1 MKPPTDR
8 TGGARG
14 RRAIG
19 AACAGLLLAAA
30 APAAPASAP
39 GASRDAWP
47 MFRGGPALTGV
58 AESELPATLTPR
70 WTFQAGD
77 GVESSAAIVQGVVF
91 IGSLDGQVYA
101 LDLATGALK
110 WKYAADDAVKSSP
123 SVFAGVVYVGDEK
136 GTLHAIEAATG
147 TRRWVF
153 HTEAGIVSSPNLAGG
168 KLVFGSYDNHLYC
181 LTLDGKLAW
190 KLETAGYVHAT
201 PAVATFKGQPA
212 AIVAGC
218 DALLRIVRIA
228 DGVELGQVP
237 LGGYVGASPAV
248 RGGRAYVGN
257 FESQVHAVDLEAGK
271 VAWTYSDAE
280 RQFPF
285 YASPALKD
293 DLVVVGGRDKQV
305 HALRAK
311 TGKRVWV
318 VPTRGRIDASP
329 VFSGDRVFVG
339 VTTGDLLALDA
350 ATGKTLWQFETGAA
364 LTASPAIAA
373 GRLVIGNADG
383 VVFCFG

>member
-1 MKPPTDR
+1 MATL
-8 TGGARG
+8 GGARS
-14 RRAIG
+14 RLVLA
-19 AACAGLLLAAA
+19 AACAALPLTVA
-30 APAAPASAP
+30 ASA
-39 GASRDAWP
+39 ASPATAPEASPDAWP
-47 MFRGGPALTGV
+47 MFRGGSALNGV
-58 AESELPATLTPR
+58 ARSTLAAAPTPR
-70 WTFQAGD
+70 WTFQAG
-77 GVESSAAIVQGVVF
+77 GGIESSAAIVDGVVF
-91 IGSLDGQVYA
+91 VGSLDGQVYA
-101 LDLATGALK
+101 LDLGSGAVK

-123 SVFAGVVYVGDEK
+123 SVLSGVVYVGDEK
-136 GTLHAIEAATG
+136 GTLHAIDAATG

-168 KLVFGSYDNHLYC
+168 RLVFGSYDNFLYC

-201 PAVATFKGQPA
+201 PAVTSFKGQPA

-218 DALLRIVRIA
+218 DAMLRIVRIE
-228 DGVELGQVP
+228 DGVELGHVP

-248 RGGRAYVGN
+248 RAGRAYVGN
-257 FESQVHAVDLEAGK
+257 FESQVHAIDLESGK
-271 VAWTYSDAE
+271 VAWTYSDPE

-293 DLVVVGGRDKQV
+293 DLLVVCGRDKQV
-305 HALRAK
+305 HALRPG

-329 VFSGDRVFVG
+329 VFSGDRVYIG

-350 ATGKTLWQFETGAA
+350 ATGKTLWQFETGSAI
-364 LTASPAIAA
+364 TASPAIAA

-383 VVFCFG
+383 AVFCFG